1 VPAGYTRGHDADRGG
16 RTETRGWRDHRAR
29 WSRNPRREETGRT
42 IIARSSSKS
51 QLFRKQNSNAH
62 AHARCARPKNRTRG
76 PMFLARARTGSPFPL
91 PSAPPPSERRRKLKR
106 SRAVAGDRRSARN
119 RIDVRNAHPDPRGAR
134 GEGVCTTM
142 GAGGD
147 ESRESIHGSGRLL
160 HPASVRWSNR
170 RNISV

>member
-1 VPAGYTRGHDADRGG
+1 MTRIEAAERKREAGETTALDGHETHEERKREGQLSLDHHQRANSFESRTATRMRMRVAQGPRIARGDRCSS
-16 RTETRGWRDHRAR
+16 RAR
-29 WSRNPRREETGRT
+29 EQVPLS
-42 IIARSSSKS
+42 
-51 QLFRKQNSNAH
+51 L
-62 AHARCARPKNRTRG
+62 
-76 PMFLARARTGSPFPL
+76 SPP
-91 PSAPPPSERRRKLKR
+91 PPPPSERRRKLKR